1 MASEIEDAITEM
13 LHESTGVAIC
23 DSGGSCG
30 RHWQKN
36 QLIEDFGK
44 LPRFSYTIYDDGHI
58 EGTIN
63 IYHFLTER
71 LEVNQSSNKLNDM
84 LNLRLENESYESPV
98 VAIQELID
106 CLEDGGWEKVYGE
119 NSYNRESQLS
129 QVIQYDVIKSPDGEF
144 YVILQIHNGC
154 DVRGGYTNPRV
165 FKMKCIDWEYDL
177 LSDQYMY
184 AGCDCTDATSDDC
197 GYHWY
202 DEFPEFWEL
211 RKLDGKN
218 RYWCTKCTDWVEIW
232 G

>member
-1 MASEIEDAITEM
+1 MQTIEEAITEM
-13 LHESTGVAIC
+13 LHEPTGVAIC
-23 DSGGSCG
+23 DSGGVYG
-30 RHWQKN
+30 RHWQRN
-36 QLIEDFGK
+36 QQIKDFGK
-44 LPRFSYTIYDDGHI
+44 LSRFVYTIDDDGHI
-58 EGTIN
+58 QGTIN

-71 LEVNQSSNKLNDM
+71 LVVDKLSNELTDTLN
-84 LNLRLENESYESPV
+84 EPV
-98 VAIQELID
+98 PPGMAIEELID
-106 CLEDGGWEKVYGE
+106 YLENKEWEKVYGE
-119 NSYNRESQLS
+119 NSYNRESLLS
-129 QVIQYDVIKSPDGEF
+129 QVIQYDIMESPEGDF

-154 DVRGGYTNPRV
+154 DVRGGYTKPRV

-202 DEFPEFWEL
+202 DEFPEFWKL

-218 RYWCTKCTDWVEIW
+218 RYWCTKCTNWVEIW